1 MRIAAAVLG
10 CVVAF
15 VACDGEPSA
24 PPSSPAAQEVHV
36 ISVELTPSGKRG
48 ILTFAAHNAGAT
60 TDTLVAASC
69 TCATDAEVVGD
80 ATIESQRTT
89 LFTADGPHVSLRD
102 LDRRVDPGASVDV
115 VLTFELAGDVPLT
128 AEVVRPS

>member
-1 MRIAAAVLG
+1 VRTAAAVFG
-10 CVVAF
+10 CVVAL
-15 VACDGEPSA
+15 VACGGEPSA

-36 ISVELTPSGKRG
+36 ISVELTPTEQQG
-48 ILTFAAHNAGAT
+48 ILTFAAHNAGPT

-80 ATIESQRTT
+80 ATIESQQTA
-89 LFTADGPHVSLRD
+89 LFTADGPHVSFAD
-102 LDRRVDPGASVDV
+102 LDRGVDPGASVDV

-128 AEVVRPS
+128 AEVVPPS